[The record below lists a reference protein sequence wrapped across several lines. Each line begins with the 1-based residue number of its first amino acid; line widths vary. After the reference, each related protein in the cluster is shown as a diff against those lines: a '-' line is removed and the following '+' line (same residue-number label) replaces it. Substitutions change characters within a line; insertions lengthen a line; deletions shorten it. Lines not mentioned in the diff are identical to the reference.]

1 MTNTKPTFNPKI
13 TNPRSERSGWKLRRL
28 EEARERHVKVE
39 QVVCVEVETVRGGRS
54 SLRLEDYVVLEISEI
69 NNDRPDI
76 IKGE

>member
-1 MTNTKPTFNPKI
+1 M
-13 TNPRSERSGWKLRRL
+13 